1 MIDSTDNNQYST
13 PDKLNTRISIHKKY
27 SANKQGFG
35 NWIFTNYRIE
45 EGMKVLELGCG
56 TGEMWMGQDAL
67 IRRCSKLFLT
77 DLSKGM
83 TAAAKENLKGY
94 GNIEFCTADIQDIP
108 FADNEFDAVIANMM
122 LYHVKDLELGLKE
135 VARVLKSDGT
145 FYCATY
151 GENGIREHIELFF
164 DDFPISSVYNYSFT
178 LQNGKGILAKYFGS
192 VEKRL
197 YEDSLEVTNA
207 DDLIDYIYSLPS
219 FSDIQDYPRDTLRTV
234 LENNMREGV
243 LHIPKDYGMFIAQK
257 NKNR

>member
-35 NWIFTNYRIE
+35 SWIFTNYRIE

-67 IRRCSKLFLT
+67 IRRCSKLILT

-94 GNIEFCTADIQDIP
+94 GNIEFCTADIQNIP

-164 DDFPISSVYNYSFT
+164 CTV
-178 LQNGKGILAKYFGS
+178 QNLTETFVLCSASRCF
-192 VEKRL
+192 L
-197 YEDSLEVTNA
+197 L
-207 DDLIDYIYSLPS
+207 
-219 FSDIQDYPRDTLRTV
+219 LRT
-234 LENNMREGV
+234 LSENLRYTEV
-243 LHIPKDYGMFIAQK
+243 SFVVQK
-257 NKNR
+257 VSL